1 MALVLLRERSLGD
14 DSAWAPY
21 IAQLPAGYDL
31 LGCWTD
37 DQLEELQ
44 CERLQDAARAQRAEN
59 NAAFDAVR
67 MNVSAYDSDYD
78 LGLGALTKE
87 DVVWGLNTVR
97 SRSYRAKY
105 PSSCGVLPPL
115 SNLEGKTLDA
125 AALLTKSARQR
136 SGEKSESANKESV
149 FMLPFLDALNHRD
162 NKGSG
167 GATKLVF
174 MSPLEDDAAERGA
187 KGTFELRSPAAV
199 EKDAEAVVCYGD
211 KNNEELLLRYGFC
224 VENGVHDEITLPGC
238 MDELE
243 WVMPGSARESDL
255 KAERLDEAVKR
266 ARLNDEGK
274 ASVNLLW
281 ALRVLLASDATYEA
295 AGGAKGLMRASLPG
309 EDGGEAADAAEDGG
323 AFYLTLVPIRPRRRR
338 ERRSLRTLPGASLR
352 PHPAFNTRPR
362 RLSTSPDAFELH
374 PDVRSY
380 RTARRGRC
388 DGGATRGGGFAR
400 ARVRTRTR
408 EDGRAGRARGGRDQ
422 LRGGVESVRADRDRV
437 RGGRGGVRH
446 PGRGGVSQARSGHR
460 AGPRTTAFALYV
472 TPVPIRPRSRGARR
486 SLKTFSP
493 GVSLRPSLD
502 GFNPD
507 MPRRLSTPL
516 LTPFNS
522 TPTSL

>member
-323 AFYLTLVPIRPRRRR
+323 AFYLTLVPIRPRRRG
-338 ERRSLRTLPGASLR
+338 ERRSLRTFARRISPPTPSLSIPALGAFQLHLTPFNSTPTFASYGTTLRSTRRTPRGDEASLR
-352 PHPAFNTRPR
+352 ASTRR
-362 RLSTSPDAFELH
+362 RVE
-374 PDVRSY
+374 R
-380 RTARRGRC
+380 
-388 DGGATRGGGFAR
+388 GATRRGDGPRGER
-400 ARVRTRTR
+400 RVRERTR
-408 EDGRAGRARGGRDQ
+408 PEDAEACAPR
-422 LRGGVESVRADRDRV
+422 
-437 RGGRGGVRH
+437 RGGVR
-446 PGRGGVSQARSGHR
+446 RRTVSRRRRARSI
-460 AGPRTTAFALYV
+460 
-472 TPVPIRPRSRGARR
+472 TPVPIRPRRRGERR
-486 SLKTFSP
+486 SLRTFSP
-493 GVSLRPSLD
+493 GVSLRPSL

-507 MPRRLSTPL
+507 TPRRLSTPL